1 MPLLSTITKYRTMT
15 NALNIRQ
22 MTHAEVNELVHWA
35 ELEGW
40 NPGLHDAELF
50 WTTDPDA
57 FIAAEL
63 NGELIGGG
71 ASTSYSGEY
80 GFIGFFIVRPEF
92 RGLGLGNQI
101 WQALRERLSARLRPG
116 ATIGIDGVFTMQDY
130 YARGGFAFSHRNVR
144 FRGKFGAKLGQDLAQ
159 KSSQTLDDDLG
170 GAAGVAQVGNVNT
183 AAASHARDDSHN
195 STLMPLTEIPFDS
208 LLAYDRTCF
217 PAPRPGF
224 LKGWIT
230 QQDGLALGLLRDG
243 ALSGYGVARRCV
255 EGYKIGPLFADN
267 AEAAQTLF
275 TPLAAF
281 AGEHPVFIDAP
292 ENNPAAL
299 ALVQR
304 CGMVEVFGC
313 ARMYLGAVPDIA
325 HQQVFGVTT
334 FELG

>member
-1 MPLLSTITKYRTMT
+1 MT

-22 MTHAEVNELVHWA
+22 MTHAEVNELIHWA
-35 ELEGW
+35 QLEGW

-57 FIAAEL
+57 FIAADL

-71 ASTSYSGEY
+71 VITSYSGEF
-80 GFIGFFIVRPEF
+80 GFMGLFILRPEF
-92 RGLGLGNQI
+92 RGLRLGHQL
-101 WQALRERLSARLRPG
+101 WQALCERLPVRLRQG
-116 ATIGIDGVFTMQDY
+116 AAIGLDGVFNMQDY
-130 YARGGFAFSHRNVR
+130 YARGGFVFSHRNIR
-144 FRGKFGAKLGQDLAQ
+144 FRGEFGAKLGQQLG
-159 KSSQTLDDDLG
+159 DDLIGESG
-170 GAAGVAQVGNVNT
+170 GAQVG
-183 AAASHARDDSHN
+183 AASAKAASHVQDDSHS

-243 ALSGYGVARRCV
+243 ALSGFGVTRRCV
-255 EGYKIGPLFADN
+255 EGYKIGPLFADD

-281 AGEHPVFIDAP
+281 AGDHPIFIDAP

-304 CGMVEVFGC
+304 HGMVEVFGC

-325 HQQVFGVTT
+325 HQQIFGVTS

>member
-1 MPLLSTITKYRTMT
+1 MT

-35 ELEGW
+35 QLEGW

-50 WTTDPDA
+50 WTNDPDA

-71 ASTSYSGEY
+71 AITSYSGEY
-80 GFIGFFIVRPEF
+80 GFMGFFIVRPEF
-92 RGLGLGNQI
+92 RGLGLGDQI
-101 WQALRERLSARLRPG
+101 WRARRERLLARLRPG
-116 ATIGIDGVFTMQDY
+116 ATIGLDGVFTMQDY

-144 FRGKFGAKLGQDLAQ
+144 FRGEFGAKLGQRSGQ
-159 KSSQTLDDDLG
+159 RLDHDR
-170 GAAGVAQVGNVNT
+170 GVASDGTSDCAQVVNANT
-183 AAASHARDDSHN
+183 AAASHVQDDSHS

-243 ALSGYGVARRCV
+243 ALSGFGVTRRCV
-255 EGYKIGPLFADN
+255 EGYKIGPLFTDD

-281 AGEHPVFIDAP
+281 AGDHPIFIDAP

-304 CGMVEVFGC
+304 HGMVEVFGC

-325 HQQVFGVTT
+325 HQQIFGVTS

>member
-1 MPLLSTITKYRTMT
+1 MT

-35 ELEGW
+35 QLEGW

-50 WTTDPDA
+50 WTNDPDA

-63 NGELIGGG
+63 KGELIGGG
-71 ASTSYSGEY
+71 AITSYSGEY
-80 GFIGFFIVRPEF
+80 GFMGFFIVRPEF
-92 RGLGLGNQI
+92 RGLGLGDQI
-101 WQALRERLSARLRPG
+101 WRARRERLLTRLRPG
-116 ATIGIDGVFTMQDY
+116 APIGLDGVFTMQDY
-130 YARGGFAFSHRNVR
+130 YARGGFAFSHRNIR
-144 FRGKFGAKLGQDLAQ
+144 FRGEFGAKLSQELGQ
-159 KSSQTLDDDLG
+159 KLG
-170 GAAGVAQVGNVNT
+170 QN
-183 AAASHARDDSHN
+183 SHN
-195 STLMPLTEIPFDS
+195 STLMPLTEIPFNS

-243 ALSGYGVARRCV
+243 ALSGFGVTRRCV
-255 EGYKIGPLFADN
+255 EGYKIGPLFADD

-281 AGEHPVFIDAP
+281 AGDHSVFIDAP

-304 CGMVEVFGC
+304 HGMVEVFGC
-313 ARMYLGAVPDIA
+313 ARMYQGTVPDIA
-325 HQQVFGVTT
+325 HQQIFGVTS

>member
-1 MPLLSTITKYRTMT
+1 MT

-35 ELEGW
+35 QLEGW

-50 WTTDPDA
+50 WSTDPDA

-71 ASTSYSGEY
+71 AITSYSGEY
-80 GFIGFFIVRPEF
+80 GFMGFFIVRPEF
-92 RGLGLGNQI
+92 RGLGLGDQI
-101 WQALRERLSARLRPG
+101 WRARRERLLARLRPG
-116 ATIGIDGVFTMQDY
+116 ATIGLDGVFTMQDY
-130 YARGGFAFSHRNVR
+130 YARGGFAFSHRNIR
-144 FRGKFGAKLGQDLAQ
+144 FRGEFGAKLSQELGQ
-159 KSSQTLDDDLG
+159 KLG
-170 GAAGVAQVGNVNT
+170 QN
-183 AAASHARDDSHN
+183 SHN

-243 ALSGYGVARRCV
+243 ALSGFGVTRRCV
-255 EGYKIGPLFADN
+255 EGYKIGPLFADD
-267 AEAAQTLF
+267 AEAAQSLF

-281 AGEHPVFIDAP
+281 AGEHPLFIDAP

-299 ALVQR
+299 ALMQR
-304 CGMVEVFGC
+304 HGMVEVFGC

-325 HQQVFGVTT
+325 HQQIFGVTS